1 MTIKTPGSG
10 FSLVEL
16 LVTMII
22 VSVGV
27 LGVASLQIRS
37 LQQNREAF
45 FRAEASYLANGMM
58 DRIRANRQAVYNLTI
73 AQATPIA
80 ATSCVL
86 LNCNSAQMAIYDIA
100 QWQCSI
106 RSVNAAGATYLICG
120 QLGVTGALPLGSGRV
135 TQSAA
140 TPLLYQVEVRWA
152 ADSFATLCGSRTV
165 AQPACQSI
173 VIQAQL

>member
-1 MTIKTPGSG
+1 MMIKTSDSG
-10 FSLVEL
+10 FSLIEL
-16 LVTMII
+16 LVTIII

-58 DRIRANRQAVYNLTI
+58 DRIRANSQQVYGLTI
-73 AQATPIA
+73 AQAPIA

-86 LNCNSAQMAIYDIA
+86 LNCNSAQMAIYDMA

-106 RSVNAAGATYLICG
+106 RSVNAAGATKPICA

-152 ADSFATLCGSRTV
+152 GDSFATLCGSRTV

>member
-16 LVTMII
+16 PVTMII

-58 DRIRANRQAVYNLTI
+58 DRIRANRQTVYSLAI
-73 AQATPIA
+73 AQAQIVA
-80 ATSCVL
+80 NSCVL
-86 LNCNSAQMAIYDIA
+86 LGCNSAQMANYDMA

-106 RSVNAAGATYLICG
+106 RSVDVAGATYPICT
-120 QLGVTGALPLGSGRV
+120 QLGVTGALPLGAGRV

-140 TPLLYQVEVRWA
+140 TPLLYQVQVMWA

-173 VIQAQL
+173 VIQSRL

>member
-58 DRIRANRQAVYNLTI
+58 DRIRANRQAVYNLPI
-73 AQATPIA
+73 AQAQIV

-86 LNCNSAQMAIYDIA
+86 LNCNSAQMAIYDMA

-106 RSVNAAGATYLICG
+106 RSVDAAGATYPICG

-152 ADSFATLCGSRTV
+152 GDSFATLCGSRTV

>member
-1 MTIKTPGSG
+1 MTIKTPNPG

-16 LVTMII
+16 LVTIII

-27 LGVASLQIRS
+27 LGVASLQMRS

-58 DRIRANRQAVYNLTI
+58 DRIRANPQAVYSLTI
-73 AQATPIA
+73 AQTPIA
-80 ATSCVL
+80 ATSCVFSS
-86 LNCNSAQMAIYDIA
+86 CTSAQMAIYDMA

-106 RSVNAAGATYLICG
+106 RSVDAAGANYSICS
-120 QLGVTGALPLGSGRV
+120 QLGMTGALPLGSGRV
-135 TQSAA
+135 TESATTA
-140 TPLLYQVEVRWA
+140 NLFQVEVRWA
-152 ADSFATLCGSRTV
+152 ADSFATLCGSRAV
-165 AQPACQSI
+165 SDPACQSI

>member
-58 DRIRANRQAVYNLTI
+58 DRIRANPQAVYGLTI
-73 AQATPIA
+73 AQAPITA
-80 ATSCVL
+80 KTCL
-86 LNCNSAQMAIYDIA
+86 LEACTTGEMANYDMA

-106 RSVNAAGATYLICG
+106 RSVDAAGATYSICS
-120 QLGVTGALPLGSGRV
+120 QLGMTGALPLGSGRV
-135 TQSAA
+135 TESAI
-140 TPLLYQVEVRWA
+140 T
-152 ADSFATLCGSRTV
+152 TV
-165 AQPACQSI
+165 SNFKLIP
-173 VIQAQL
+173 

>member
-1 MTIKTPGSG
+1 MTMKTPGSG

-58 DRIRANRQAVYNLTI
+58 DRIRANPQTVYNLTI
-73 AQATPIA
+73 AQAPIA

-86 LNCNSAQMAIYDIA
+86 LGCNSAQMAIYDMA

-106 RSVNAAGATYLICG
+106 RSVDAAGATYPICA
-120 QLGVTGALPLGSGRV
+120 QLGVTGALPLGAGRV
-135 TQSAA
+135 TQSAITA
-140 TPLLYQVEVRWA
+140 LLYQVEVRWA